1 MDACFGQSGHGGG
14 DFSFIVSGCSRSE
27 LNGEYLQQDQ
37 FYGHR
42 PVFYCGDN
50 KQMLFYKEETGAG
63 AWQIHSKPGK
73 RSSARLETKRAP
85 HMAEAQWTVWQKD
98 AEGVGTFVQESDMT
112 CTQGPPPSPEEK
124 RAQAPESLYFDSPTL
139 QCVMNK
145 QEKLMGGRNMYASDE
160 GTGCICIY
168 TDGQEGFYGWL
179 FFQSK
184 EVQLVGQKAIT
195 TSHPTRSYS
204 PHLCLWKDGVSVL
217 TAEPKKTRLAPR
229 EIGTEPW
236 VDPDFPPTKEN
247 VGLEIW
253 EKKSSPT
260 WTRLSEIRDN
270 PVLFNEED
278 PFDIDQGGLGNCW
291 LIGTMAALAEYQPY
305 LRDHIFVSKD
315 VPPDGRYQIR
325 LFDIKERDWVIHEVD
340 DLVPCHKES
349 SPHHHDIPYFC
360 RGRALWSMI
369 LEKAFAKLEGSYQGL
384 SGKANGDL
392 GANQVVFMLTGG
404 TVNHHFRRS
413 MAEQNLWVTQIS
425 REVTAGPES
434 TSEKKGTLLAGGSD
448 L

>member
-1 MDACFGQSGHGGG
+1 MLCHSWLCLH
-14 DFSFIVSGCSRSE
+14 VSHVSPCSTLSLSLE
-27 LNGEYLQQDQ
+27 Q
-37 FYGHR
+37 FFFPSDVSSR
-42 PVFYCGDN
+42 FLTVLD
-50 KQMLFYKEETGAG
+50 TD
-63 AWQIHSKPGK
+63 HS
-73 RSSARLETKRAP
+73 TD
-85 HMAEAQWTVWQKD
+85 VNIFD
-98 AEGVGTFVQESDMT
+98 V
-112 CTQGPPPSPEEK
+112 CTL
-124 RAQAPESLYFDSPTL
+124 R
-139 QCVMNK
+139 
-145 QEKLMGGRNMYASDE
+145 
-160 GTGCICIY
+160 
-168 TDGQEGFYGWL
+168 
-179 FFQSK
+179 
-184 EVQLVGQKAIT
+184 
-195 TSHPTRSYS
+195 
-204 PHLCLWKDGVSVL
+204 CLWKDGVSVL

-349 SPHHHDIPYFC
+349 ST
-360 RGRALWSMI
+360 
-369 LEKAFAKLEGSYQGL
+369 
-384 SGKANGDL
+384 
-392 GANQVVFMLTGG
+392 VV
-404 TVNHHFRRS
+404 
-413 MAEQNLWVTQIS
+413 E
-425 REVTAGPES
+425 
-434 TSEKKGTLLAGGSD
+434 
-448 L
+448 